1 MKKTDLELLIKELD
15 SIKQL
20 GYCFYSSDDSY
31 TNKNGGV
38 VGNFSFYKEDRSSKS
53 PYPFRRTFENTEKFN
68 IFKKHVEDNFS
79 HKNAFKES
87 NPVKAFTDTLDTHL
101 KDPHLYD
108 CFFIEK
114 IFDFEKGE
122 GIHIIYYSSTQEKGH
137 QYRKIYSD
145 LPDLLDLAANHLESK
160 FFRLDNKFDAATN
173 KDKILSERSKTRIT
187 QAGNPK
193 APGSNSLYLRS
204 E

>member
-1 MKKTDLELLIKELD
+1 MKKTDIEALINELN

-20 GYCFYSSDDSY
+20 GHCFYSSEDSY

-38 VGNFSFYKEDRSSKS
+38 VVNFSFYKEDRSLKS
-53 PYPFRRTFENTEKFN
+53 SHPFRRTFENAEKFD
-68 IFKKHVEDNFS
+68 IFKKYVEDNFS

-87 NPVKAFTDTLDTHL
+87 NPAKAFTDILDTHL

-122 GIHIIYYSSTQEKGH
+122 GIHIIYYSPTQGKGH

-145 LPDLLDLAANHLESK
+145 LPDLLDLAANHLEPN
-160 FFRLDNKFDAATN
+160 FFRLDNKFDVATN
-173 KDKILSERSKTRIT
+173 KDKIVSERSKTRIT
-187 QAGNPK
+187 QAGDPK
-193 APGSNSLYLRS
+193 APGSNSLYLRG